1 MAEQLEE
8 IAKTVKKGTDWL
20 GLAGLTT
27 GVVGTIANLGMN
39 LWTQKKNI
47 NMQEQQ
53 LQYQKWLNANQQQLQ
68 VADAQKAGI
77 NPLAM
82 NGGTVQAGSYSNVQ
96 PAQMD
101 NSGILSMIE
110 SMIGAKTQR
119 DIANEQAET
128 QKQIAETQHRTAI
141 DVANINAETT
151 KSEGQANRNAQKTIE
166 NNKNELNKLIAKNN
180 LEQKEAESLRNIAF
194 NIDKFNAE
202 LTESYNTNETQYQNY
217 VDNMKRELW
226 NAYKEEQYG
235 IATSSLYSALTEYL
249 VDKGEALGNSII
261 YSIKELFGL
270 NNEKEGKKGQKRSRL
285 SWEEYEQWF
294 KNNIEP
300 NIRSKAPTKTADIA
314 QSSDSWSWNQ

>member
-1 MAEQLEE
+1 MVTWSAPK
-8 IAKTVKKGTDWL
+8 IASNKGTNWL
-20 GLAGLTT
+20 GLGGLATAI
-27 GVVGTIANLGMN
+27 VGTIANLGMD

-47 NMQEQQ
+47 NIQEQQ

-101 NSGILSMIE
+101 TSGALSMIE
-110 SMIGAKTQR
+110 NMIGAKTQK

-128 QKQIAETQHRTAI
+128 QKQIAQIQHQTAI

-166 NNKNELNKLIAKNN
+166 DNKNELNKLIAKNN

-202 LTESYNTNETQYQNY
+202 LTESYNASETQYQNY

-235 IATSSLYSALTEYL
+235 IATSGMYSALTEYIM
-249 VDKGEALGNSII
+249 DKGEAMGNSVT
-261 YSIKELFGL
+261 YWIKELFGL
-270 NNEKEGKKGQKRSRL
+270 NNEEERKKGQKRSRL

-294 KNNIEP
+294 KNNVEP
-300 NIRSKAPTKTADIA
+300 NIRSKAPTKTEDIA
-314 QSSDSWSWNQ
+314 QSSNSWSWN

>member
-1 MAEQLEE
+1 MTKQLKE
-8 IAKTVKKGTDWL
+8 IAKTVEKGTDWL

-27 GVVGTIANLGMN
+27 GLVGTVANLGMN

-128 QKQIAETQHRTAI
+128 QKQIAEIQHRTAI

-151 KSEGQANRNAQKTIE
+151 KSEGQANRSAQKTIE
-166 NNKNELNKLIAKNN
+166 DNKNELNKLIAKNN

-202 LTESYNTNETQYQNY
+202 LTESYNANETQYQNY

-249 VDKGEALGNSII
+249 VDKSEALGNSII

-294 KNNIEP
+294 KNNVEP

>member
-8 IAKTVKKGTDWL
+8 TETAKKGTNWL

-27 GVVGTIANLGMN
+27 GIVGTIANLGMN

-128 QKQIAETQHRTAI
+128 QKQIAEIQNRTAI

-151 KSEGQANRNAQKTIE
+151 KSEGQANRSAQKTIE
-166 NNKNELNKLIAKNN
+166 DNKNELNKLIAKNN

-202 LTESYNTNETQYQNY
+202 LTETYNTNETQYQNY

-249 VDKGEALGNSII
+249 VDKSEALGNSII

-294 KNNIEP
+294 KNNVEP
-300 NIRSKAPTKTADIA
+300 HIRSKAPTKTADIA

>member
-1 MAEQLEE
+1 MAKQLEE

-151 KSEGQANRNAQKTIE
+151 KSEGRANRSAQKTIE
-166 NNKNELNKLIAKNN
+166 DNKNELNKLIAKNN

-294 KNNIEP
+294 KNNVEP

>member
-1 MAEQLEE
+1 MVEQLKE

-20 GLAGLTT
+20 GLTGLTT

-119 DIANEQAET
+119 DIADEQAEI
-128 QKQIAETQHRTAI
+128 QKQIAEIQHRTAI
-141 DVANINAETT
+141 EVANINAETT
-151 KSEGQANRNAQKTIE
+151 KSEGRANRSAQKTIE
-166 NNKNELNKLIAKNN
+166 DNKNELNKLIAKNN

-249 VDKGEALGNSII
+249 VDKSEALGNSII

-294 KNNIEP
+294 KNNVEP